1 MTGDAAVRRAAL
13 RRTRVVVAIVLAV
26 LLLGAAG
33 WVIGR
38 GFLAKGELES
48 LAASAGRLED
58 AVQERDIAAVEATVR
73 EIAAHA
79 GTAAGLTSDP
89 LWRATEVLPGIGANT
104 AAVRIV
110 SAHARDLAEDAL
122 PVLEL
127 LRAHGDEAD
136 AGLDLAVLV
145 DARAPLATLA
155 SSFTAADAELSAI
168 RVDELLA
175 PVANGV
181 GTLAAVVA
189 DGAEVADGISSAAR
203 IAPGM
208 LGMDGTRHILLMMQ
222 NPAELRTGGG
232 LSGSFALL
240 TAEDGRLRLSEQ
252 VDSSTFRHRPEAIVP
267 IPTSTTELYGDA
279 VGRYVQNASMTADF
293 ELTVDLATAW
303 WRTHSDIPVDAVVSI
318 DPRVL
323 ASLLAVTGPVEMP
336 GGAALSA
343 DNLVKVML
351 VDPYLTL
358 SGAEQTRIQ
367 RAATQAVFDRVLGGG
382 FDLFAWATALADPIE
397 EGRVALW
404 SAHADEQDVLAD
416 SAVAGPLARH
426 RAAGDDAYAVYFNDM
441 TQGKM
446 DSFLDVG
453 ITAGAARC
461 RTDGRRDVAVTV
473 TLTSL
478 APTEART
485 FPVLM
490 TGASQAGIAPGD
502 IATLVTVAAPAGA
515 DVGGV
520 WDGDR
525 TVLSTNVEDNGFP
538 STAAKITVAPGQ
550 TKNLQFRF
558 TSAGDGDPVILHTP
572 LLRDATVDAEEPPCR

>member
-1 MTGDAAVRRAAL
+1 MTGDAAGRRATL
-13 RRTRVVVAIVLAV
+13 RRTRVVAIVLAV

-33 WVIGR
+33 WVIAHGLR
-38 GFLAKGELES
+38 AKGALES

-73 EIAAHA
+73 DIAAHA

-104 AAVRIV
+104 AAVRII
-110 SAHARDLAEDAL
+110 SARARDLADDAL

-127 LRAHGDEAD
+127 FRAHGDEAD

-145 DARAPLATLA
+145 DAQAPLATLA

-175 PVANGV
+175 PVADGV
-181 GTLAAVVA
+181 GALAAVVA
-189 DGAEVADGISSAAR
+189 DGAEVADGISSAVR

-222 NPAELRTGGG
+222 NPAEVRTGGG

-240 TAEDGRLRLSEQ
+240 TAEAGTLRLTEQ
-252 VDSSTFRHRPEAIVP
+252 VDSSKFRHLKEPIIPVP
-267 IPTSTTELYGDA
+267 VSTTELYGDA
-279 VGRYVQNASMTADF
+279 LGRFVQNTSMTPDF
-293 ELTVDLATAW
+293 GLTVELATAW

-323 ASLLAVTGPVEMP
+323 AALLAATGPVRMP
-336 GGAALSA
+336 GGGELSA
-343 DNLVKVML
+343 DNLVQTML

-382 FDLFAWATALADPIE
+382 IDLFAWASALAEPIE
-397 EGRVALW
+397 EGRVSVW
-404 SAHADEQDVLAD
+404 SAHVDEQRVLVD
-416 SAVAGPLARH
+416 SAVGGPLARH
-426 RAAGDDAYAVYFNDM
+426 HAAGDDAYAVYLNDM
-441 TQGKM
+441 TTGKM
-446 DSFLDVG
+446 DSYLDMTIRAG
-453 ITAGAARC
+453 IAQC
-461 RTDGRRDVAVTV
+461 RTDGRSDVAVTV

-478 APTEART
+478 APPEART

-490 TGASQAGIAPGD
+490 TGAYSPGVAPGD